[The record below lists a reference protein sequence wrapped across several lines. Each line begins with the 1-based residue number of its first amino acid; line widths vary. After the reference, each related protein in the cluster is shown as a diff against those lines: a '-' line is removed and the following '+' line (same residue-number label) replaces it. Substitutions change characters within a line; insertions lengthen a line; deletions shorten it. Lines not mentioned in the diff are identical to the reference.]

1 MQLLLLPVPVQ
12 LSIENVE
19 LMHGRVGKK
28 DVLLPAM
35 SIFILDAVAQIVL
48 PSAKRKSAVSMM
60 GRLPII

>member
-1 MQLLLLPVPVQ
+1 
-12 LSIENVE
+12 

-35 SIFILDAVAQIVL
+35 SIFIPDAVAQIVL
-48 PSAKRKSAVSMM
+48 PSAKRASAVSMM